1 MGVRGNNGK
10 LDDKGIAVGGW
21 GGPKGVHSKLC
32 KPKTKRT
39 KLSRTNAKA
48 ARKREE
54 GRNKPLQMPIVLS
67 SPIHHAKNVNPDNIV
82 HMPTIH
88 FYSSQK
94 REDYA

>member
-1 MGVRGNNGK
+1 MGGSKRSTLEVVQTK
-10 LDDKGIAVGGW
+10 DKADEAVSDQ
-21 GGPKGVHSKLC
+21 SKA
-32 KPKTKRT
+32 T
-39 KLSRTNAKA
+39 
-48 ARKREE
+48 RKREE